1 MKIYFNPYSM
11 NPGHDSAVLC
21 NTDSIFGSKLFYSD
35 FLMRSSREKKGE
47 KKLCMNEGRW
57 MGDANK

>member
-1 MKIYFNPYSM
+1 M

-35 FLMRSSREKKGE
+35 FLMRSSREKKG
-47 KKLCMNEGRW
+47 KKQLCMNEGRW

>member
-1 MKIYFNPYSM
+1 M

-21 NTDSIFGSKLFYSD
+21 NTDSIFGSKLFYGE
-35 FLMRSSREKKGE
+35 FLMRSSREKKG
-47 KKLCMNEGRW
+47 KKNLCMNEGRW